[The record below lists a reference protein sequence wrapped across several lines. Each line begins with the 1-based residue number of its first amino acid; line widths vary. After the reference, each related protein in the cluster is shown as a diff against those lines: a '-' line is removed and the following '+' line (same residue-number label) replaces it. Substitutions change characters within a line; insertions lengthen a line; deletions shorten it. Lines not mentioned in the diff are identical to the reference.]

1 MIITVS
7 TSEKDGG
14 TSVQAI
20 RFSHPTPDVPTSAPV
35 DPAEAQELA
44 PVLFLAP
51 AGLPDNEQEE
61 PEDRYPS
68 RRPPI
73 GEARHQRRSP
83 RSTH

>member
-7 TSEKDGG
+7 TSEQDGG
-14 TSVQAI
+14 TAVQAI

-51 AGLPDNEQEE
+51 AGLPDNEPDE

-68 RRPPI
+68 RRPPLSE
-73 GEARHQRRSP
+73 GRNPRRSP
-83 RSTH
+83 RTSR